1 MKKGRIGLALIV
13 FLVFPFSIHAGVPLE
28 TTQANVNK
36 VLKVLGD
43 ASLQEEAK
51 KEKIRS
57 ISNEMFDWNALSRL
71 TLGRNW
77 KKLNDAQRK
86 EFMELYREILEGAY
100 MGKLLDYTNEKV
112 VFHKET
118 MLSKN
123 KAEVQ
128 TKIIAKNA
136 EIPLHYRMIQRGG
149 SWKVYDLIIEGVSLV
164 KNYRSQF
171 NEILRK
177 KSPEEL
183 LKLLRKKGGKA

>member
-1 MKKGRIGLALIV
+1 
-13 FLVFPFSIHAGVPLE
+13 
-28 TTQANVNK
+28 
-36 VLKVLGD
+36 
-43 ASLQEEAK
+43 
-51 KEKIRS
+51 
-57 ISNEMFDWNALSRL
+57 
-71 TLGRNW
+71 
-77 KKLNDAQRK
+77 
-86 EFMELYREILEGAY
+86 
-100 MGKLLDYTNEKV
+100 
-112 VFHKET
+112 

-136 EIPLHYRMIQRGG
+136 EIPLHYRMILRNG